1 MPNLSNIF
9 KNKAVIDTLKTI
21 GGTSVGIGLGKLLA
35 DYENEHIYNQE
46 ATKNVSSLMGPS
58 TGGLIGGILSNPYL
72 QKNHLGKALLAAAA
86 LTGPKQIGLKALDSI
101 DGYTSIQNELADK
114 NTEISKNQLLTA
126 LANKDVADRSNALS
140 KKWMDIAKVALPAAG
155 GLAGVLAALYAYNSL
170 KDKKQPISLKIDN
183 KLPERDKGSM
193 YLEIPSEKISDKF
206 YNSFSREL
214 LFKDDQEKYLAAKA
228 KEKDGMNLSSKEKK
242 IIEKFEKAA
251 SAISQMDD
259 YIDEPKTNI
268 SSVNQQNPI
277 TSDYEKVRQN
287 YLDKRRMDRDY
298 NTELKGLNS
307 KSPVSENYYNLAD
320 YMKQYKPKSYANP
333 TAAFLNDDV
342 YGLTRAIREN
352 YGNLPQDEQAL
363 LFEHIKDKNTPFL
376 KKLISMILPMVQAM
390 GVVPTPKGQ

>member
-1 MPNLSNIF
+1 MPNLSNIL
-9 KNKAVIDTLKTI
+9 KSKAVQDTLKTI
-21 GGTSVGIGLGKLLA
+21 GGTSVGVGLGKLLA
-35 DYENEHIYNQE
+35 DYENEHIYNQQ

-58 TGGLIGGILSNPYL
+58 TGGLIGGILSNPFL
-72 QKNHLGKALLAAAA
+72 RKNHLGKALLAAAA
-86 LTGPKQIGLKALDSI
+86 LTGPKQIGLKALDSV
-101 DGYTSIQNELADK
+101 DAYTSIQNELADK

-126 LANKDVADRSNALS
+126 LANKDVANRSNALS

-155 GLAGVLAALYAYNSL
+155 GLAGVLTALYAYNSL
-170 KDKKQPISLKIDN
+170 KDKKQPINLKIDN

-214 LFKDDQEKYLAAKA
+214 LFKDDQEKYLTAKA

-268 SSVNQQNPI
+268 PSVNQHTPI

-298 NTELKGLNS
+298 RNELKNLNS

>member
-1 MPNLSNIF
+1 MPNLSNIL
-9 KNKAVIDTLKTI
+9 KSKAVRDTLKTI

-35 DYENEHIYNQE
+35 DYENEHIYNQQ
-46 ATKNVSSLMGPS
+46 ATKDVSSLMGPS
-58 TGGLIGGILSNPYL
+58 TGGFIGGILSNPFL
-72 QKNHLGKALLAAAA
+72 RKNHLGKALLAAAA
-86 LTGPKQIGLKALDSI
+86 LTGPKQIGLKALDSV
-101 DGYTSIQNELADK
+101 DAYTSIQNELADK

-126 LANKDVADRSNALS
+126 LANKDVANRSNALS

-155 GLAGVLAALYAYNSL
+155 GLAGVLTALYAYNSL
-170 KDKKQPISLKIDN
+170 KNKKQPINLKIDN

-214 LFKDDQEKYLAAKA
+214 LFKDDQEKYLTAKA

-268 SSVNQQNPI
+268 PSVNQHTPI

-298 NTELKGLNS
+298 SAELKSLNS

>member
-1 MPNLSNIF
+1 MPNLSNIL
-9 KNKAVIDTLKTI
+9 KNKAVKDTLKTI
-21 GGTSVGIGLGKLLA
+21 GGTSVGVGLGKLLA

-58 TGGLIGGILSNPYL
+58 TGGLIGGIISNPFL
-72 QKNHLGKALLAAAA
+72 RKNHLGKALLAAAA
-86 LTGPKQIGLKALDSI
+86 LTGPKQIGLKALDSV
-101 DGYTSIQNELADK
+101 DAYTSIQNELADK

-126 LANKDVADRSNALS
+126 LANKDVANRSNALS

-155 GLAGVLAALYAYNSL
+155 GLAGVLTALYAYNSL
-170 KDKKQPISLKIDN
+170 KNKKQPISLKIDN

-277 TSDYEKVRQN
+277 ISNYEKVRQN

-298 NTELKGLNS
+298 GAELKGLNS

-320 YMKQYKPKSYANP
+320 YMKQYKPKTYANP

-376 KKLISMILPMVQAM
+376 KKLISMLLPMVQAM

>member
-1 MPNLSNIF
+1 MPNLSNIL
-9 KNKAVIDTLKTI
+9 KSKAVKDSLKTI
-21 GGTSVGIGLGKLLA
+21 GGTSVGVGLGKLLA
-35 DYENEHIYNQE
+35 DYENEHIYNQQ
-46 ATKNVSSLMGPS
+46 ATKDVSSLMGPS
-58 TGGLIGGILSNPYL
+58 TGGLIGGILSNPFL
-72 QKNHLGKALLAAAA
+72 RKHHLGTALLAAAA
-86 LTGPKQIGLKALDSI
+86 LTGPKQIGLKALDSA
-101 DGYTSIQNELADK
+101 DAYTSIQNELADK
-114 NTEISKNQLLTA
+114 NTEISKNQLATA

-155 GLAGVLAALYAYNSL
+155 GLAGVLTALYAYNSL
-170 KDKKQPISLKIDN
+170 KDKKQPINLKVDN

-214 LFKDDQEKYLAAKA
+214 LFKDDQEKYLTAKA

-251 SAISQMDD
+251 SAISYMDD
-259 YIDEPKTNI
+259 YIDEPKANA
-268 SSVNQQNPI
+268 SSSNQQNPI

-287 YLDKRRMDRDY
+287 YLDKRRMDKDY
-298 NTELKGLNS
+298 SAELKGLSS
-307 KSPVSENYYNLAD
+307 KSPAPENYYNLAN

-352 YGNLPQDEQAL
+352 YGDLPQDEQAL

-376 KKLISMILPMVQAM
+376 RKLISMILPMVQAM